1 MVWLTNPPGMT
12 PFVPVLDYTLS
23 GYLENERNAQ
33 MNIFSMFKQLRNI
46 GQGPTGI
53 AVFIFMGYIY

>member
-1 MVWLTNPPGMT
+1 MA

-23 GYLENERNAQ
+23 GYLENEINAQ
-33 MNIFSMFKQLRNI
+33 MNNFSMLKQLRNI